1 MAKENLECARNRHH
15 ATARGKLSETS
26 TVLSFYETYA
36 PDWKRLTVPEMAK
49 VVTALDGRA
58 LKNGRWASLPQPPS
72 GMAEDAHFKRLQRVF
87 NAVIS
92 AVEAEPTL
100 QHRFSKA
107 SRQTKFMC
115 RPKHTTN
122 SEVDGASHKV
132 DAIGKRIRTS
142 YPRNVRQGSAKNE
155 RIRLRRKGQVVFTA
169 DALMTGEFKLLKLAM
184 ARLDNEKKTLGHAGH
199 AFYNDVGRI
208 AIFAFTIEDTTMR
221 IWCHTRSHTGISK
234 EFDIHTDHEELI
246 QFILFTTYATPAQ
259 LGVDE
264 TVRRVVDKLGQLQYQ
279 FDIYD
284 DEGVCTTYQTTR
296 SIDESSAMELYS
308 RAMRVFEVV
317 RVLNPHSGKKP
328 RLDSIPL
335 VLRDYYV
342 YSDVEDESKIQGGI
356 KLALEA
362 HGVWNEAER
371 HFMRIKHDG
380 VVRMPSAPDDPNT
393 VPAPPAESGPYR
405 LLDSSNPSEAGPSKP
420 TVKTGRSN
428 ANKSAAA
435 TAVQSKRPRMFQL
448 HPKKHARTVY
458 EQLCIDLYKV
468 PEPKLFFHALGQGI
482 KILRYLK
489 LAGYVHRD
497 ISPGNFLL
505 HYLKAKGKLPDTNLS
520 ETACEDWVTILSD
533 LEYARP
539 FLGGSG
545 HDPITG
551 TSFYVATEVQ
561 SRKYAFPPSV
571 QPVLDLNA
579 AITPA
584 TSSDSEMPFQ
594 FAFNFYHDAESV
606 LWMAF
611 DFVTRRIPSKKRD
624 MIMASGKRAIDELYD
639 LSVDMFTSNID
650 GSRERTEFLKEPT
663 RIEQLRKT
671 LMEIYGPVCRV
682 YNVAV
687 LMNLMAKAYKDLEG
701 TTSEGLLLKNGRRA
715 FDPKL
720 FIDTIYNQMEQVFTS
735 LSEYYADEANADTF
749 VSVYEILAQ
758 EWAAEGLTG
767 PAPPTTEDTAA
778 AVPVPIH
785 TDMAHDEG
793 DHTDEED
800 PDAYSDDS
808 EAEEDDDPVVAA
820 VRADREARDAN
831 AAADASGADA
841 DSSDADS
848 SSAEEQNAVPHGQH
862 PVPRKSKRKR
872 EDDPPEVEAPAPAT
886 TRGSRSRARGAQ
898 AAQPSGPRR
907 STRLASLTKNAQP
920 APPQQPAA
928 PATRSKTT
936 RSAPPKRSATRRTR
950 SG

>member
-1 MAKENLECARNRHH
+1 
-15 ATARGKLSETS
+15 

-169 DALMTGEFKLLKLAM
+169 DALMTGEFKMLKSAM

-246 QFILFTTYATPAQ
+246 QFILFTTYATP
-259 LGVDE
+259 
-264 TVRRVVDKLGQLQYQ
+264 
-279 FDIYD
+279 
-284 DEGVCTTYQTTR
+284 
-296 SIDESSAMELYS
+296 
-308 RAMRVFEVV
+308 
-317 RVLNPHSGKKP
+317 
-328 RLDSIPL
+328 
-335 VLRDYYV
+335 
-342 YSDVEDESKIQGGI
+342 
-356 KLALEA
+356 
-362 HGVWNEAER
+362 
-371 HFMRIKHDG
+371 
-380 VVRMPSAPDDPNT
+380 NT

-405 LLDSSNPSEAGPSKP
+405 LLDSINPSEAGPSKP

-428 ANKSAAA
+428 ANKSAA

-505 HYLKAKGKLPDTNLS
+505 HYLKAKGRLPDTNLS

-584 TSSDSEMPFQ
+584 TSSDSEMPFH

-639 LSVDMFTSNID
+639 LSIDMFTSNIN
-650 GSRERTEFLKEPT
+650 GSRERTEFLEKPT

-671 LMEIYGPVCRV
+671 LMEIYGPVCQV

-862 PVPRKSKRKR
+862 LVPRKSKRKR
-872 EDDPPEVEAPAPAT
+872 EDDPPEVEAPAPAP

-950 SG
+950 